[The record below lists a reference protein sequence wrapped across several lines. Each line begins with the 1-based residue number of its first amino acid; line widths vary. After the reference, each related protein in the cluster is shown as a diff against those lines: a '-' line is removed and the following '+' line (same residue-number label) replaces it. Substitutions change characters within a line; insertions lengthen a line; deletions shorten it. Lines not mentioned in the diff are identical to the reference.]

1 MYEDFIKAID
11 KSNSICII
19 SHQNP
24 DGDTCGSS
32 LALYRALKLYGKTQ
46 VGIFCDSDF
55 RESLKVLDGIDE
67 YNKCEIAKF
76 DMAIACDCAEKER
89 MGEYSALFSKAKY
102 RADIDHHKTNDF
114 YGNINYVEAG
124 VSATCEVM

>member
-1 MYEDFIKAID
+1 MRSINMYEDFIKAID

-67 YNKCEIAKF
+67 YNKCEIA
-76 DMAIACDCAEKER
+76 
-89 MGEYSALFSKAKY
+89 
-102 RADIDHHKTNDF
+102 
-114 YGNINYVEAG
+114 
-124 VSATCEVM
+124 